1 MSDSERIR
9 IKAEEWPFVKMP
21 SELLLCRATPDA
33 AKLTYLALR
42 FWSRE
47 HGSTFAA
54 HGSVRSVVGVGRS
67 TFYRHLRELEDAGWI
82 RREQRQDG
90 LTDVHVFNSRA
101 DPDCGTTPVPAAGPL
116 LSHWRDHPRPAGG
129 THTEKLSTEK
139 QATESTHPSG
149 CLFGTET
156 GAREEEK
163 KPAPK
168 TKAKPY
174 TAAFEAFWAEARKAW
189 ARLGDPTG
197 SKAEA
202 AAAFRRSLETPE
214 ELLAHMREHVP
225 RFEAHRRSR
234 GKDTQIK
241 HVCRWIKHRQWEE
254 DLPAQSQPD
263 PEAEADE
270 WQRGALARHRETQ
283 RMLRE
288 QRGE

>member
-82 RREQRQDG
+82 RRDSRQDG

-101 DPDCGTTPVPAAGPL
+101 DPDCETTPVPQAGPL

-129 THTEKLSTEK
+129 THTEKHSTEK
-139 QATESTHPSG
+139 QSTESTPPSG
-149 CLFGTET
+149 GLFGH
-156 GAREEEK
+156 EED
-163 KPAPK
+163 KPKPSKQPK
-168 TKAKPY
+168 YSAG
-174 TAAFEAFWAEARKAW
+174 FEAFWAEARKAW

-197 SKAEA
+197 TKAEA
-202 AAAFRRSLETPE
+202 AQAFRACPYAAS
-214 ELLAHMREHVP
+214 ELLGFLRDHLP
-225 RFEAHRRSR
+225 RVEARRKAT
-234 GKDTQIK
+234 GQHTQIK
-241 HVCRWIKHRQWEE
+241 HVCRWIKYSQWEE
-254 DLPAQSQPD
+254 DLPAVRQEPD
-263 PEAEADE
+263 EVDPTEELLRSAERTR
-270 WQRGALARHRETQ
+270 QRYGS
-283 RMLRE
+283 
-288 QRGE
+288 